1 MKKRIVLVVLAVM
14 ILAAA
19 LQIVTES
26 SARVEIYGQ
35 MLDINTRS
43 VAFSGDEITS
53 IDELEEQLAKLPKL
67 EYVSLGRYRVP
78 AERAAELRAR
88 FPGTELSFTSCVTLY
103 GKTVDTDAP
112 EIDLTDA
119 IVPDSGEL
127 LAALPYMT
135 DLRRVSFDRRH
146 PLTSEERDE
155 LCEKYPDVEFELTAT
170 RRVCGLILREDSREI
185 DLSNAAPVDIVELAA
200 ALCHFPQ
207 LERVSLG
214 KDDPIPA
221 SARASLCRAF
231 PNIEFNIVAIYELCG
246 VSVRDD
252 ATEIDLSGGNAA
264 GVGEL
269 VEALANFPSLRRLT
283 LGRVL
288 TVPVE
293 TKRALIAKYPD
304 IEFEMVGVCDF
315 YGVIARDDA
324 TTLDISGTSPDAS
337 LAQKL
342 AFMPFLE
349 SVCMKNCPL
358 SAIQQLE
365 LVRAFPTIAFDWDI
379 CVAGRGIDPAAETAD
394 LGGAVVKD
402 LNEVRAAIELLP
414 QLKYLDMSDCGISNE
429 EMAAFRDEYEN
440 VKIVWRLYMGKW
452 SLMTDAVAFSVLI
465 HNFNYVRLTNEDIEV
480 LKYCTDLRALDIG
493 HQAITDLSVIGEHLT
508 ELRVLIIADN
518 KVTDL
523 TPLSNLRHLHYL
535 EFFVN
540 RVSDLSPLAECRELV
555 DLNLSY
561 NYNIWDLSPLY
572 ELPLLERVW
581 LESCG
586 ASAKR
591 VDALR
596 EKFSYSK
603 IVNVGKGS
611 VDQGWRTHERYYNM
625 IDMFHRDFLS
635 YSFSKYDGRT
645 ESLLREPLT

>member
-1 MKKRIVLVVLAVM
+1 M
-14 ILAAA
+14 
-19 LQIVTES
+19 
-26 SARVEIYGQ
+26 
-35 MLDINTRS
+35 
-43 VAFSGDEITS
+43 
-53 IDELEEQLAKLPKL
+53 
-67 EYVSLGRYRVP
+67 
-78 AERAAELRAR
+78 
-88 FPGTELSFTSCVTLY
+88 
-103 GKTVDTDAP
+103 
-112 EIDLTDA
+112 
-119 IVPDSGEL
+119 
-127 LAALPYMT
+127 
-135 DLRRVSFDRRH
+135 
-146 PLTSEERDE
+146 
-155 LCEKYPDVEFELTAT
+155 
-170 RRVCGLILREDSREI
+170 
-185 DLSNAAPVDIVELAA
+185 
-200 ALCHFPQ
+200 
-207 LERVSLG
+207 
-214 KDDPIPA
+214 
-221 SARASLCRAF
+221 
-231 PNIEFNIVAIYELCG
+231 
-246 VSVRDD
+246 RDD
-252 ATEIDLSGGNAA
+252 ATEIDLSGGNSA

-315 YGVIARDDA
+315 YGVTARDDA

-342 AFMPFLE
+342 TFMPFLE

-394 LGGAVVKD
+394 LGGAEVKD

-596 EKFSYSK
+596 EKFPYSK

>member
-1 MKKRIVLVVLAVM
+1 MKKRIILVVLAVM

-35 MLDINTRS
+35 MIDINTRS

-53 IDELEEQLAKLPKL
+53 IDELEENLALLPKL

-112 EIDLTDA
+112 EIDLTDVE
-119 IVPDSGEL
+119 VPDSGEL

-155 LCEKYPDVEFELTAT
+155 LCGKYPDVEFELTAT

-185 DLSNAAPVDIVELAA
+185 DLS
-200 ALCHFPQ
+200 
-207 LERVSLG
+207 S
-214 KDDPIPA
+214 
-221 SARASLCRAF
+221 
-231 PNIEFNIVAIYELCG
+231 
-246 VSVRDD
+246 
-252 ATEIDLSGGNAA
+252 GNAA

-269 VEALANFPSLRRLT
+269 VGALANFPSLRRLT

-293 TKRALIAKYPD
+293 TKLDLIAKYPD

-315 YGVIARDDA
+315 YGVTARDDA

-337 LAQKL
+337 LAKKL
-342 AFMPFLE
+342 VFMPFLE

-358 SAIQQLE
+358 SAIHQLE
-365 LVRAFPTIAFDWDI
+365 LVRAFPTLAFDWDI

-394 LGGAVVKD
+394 LGGAEVKD
-402 LNEVRAAIELLP
+402 LDEVRAAIELLP

-429 EMAAFRDEYEN
+429 EMAALRDEYEN

-493 HQAITDLSVIGEHLT
+493 HQAITDLTVIGEYLT

-555 DLNLSY
+555 DINLSY

-572 ELPLLERVW
+572 GLPLLERVW

-596 EKFSYSK
+596 EKFPNSK

-645 ESLLREPLT
+645 ESLLRAPLT